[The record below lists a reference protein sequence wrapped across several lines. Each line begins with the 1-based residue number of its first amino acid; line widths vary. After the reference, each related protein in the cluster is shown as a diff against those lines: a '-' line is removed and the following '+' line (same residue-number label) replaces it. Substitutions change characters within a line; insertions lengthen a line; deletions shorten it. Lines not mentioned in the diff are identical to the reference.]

1 MALTGLQSAIW
12 QWTSSTYQGKENP
25 VANPERYEVTYLPGG
40 ALVVLADCNRAA
52 GNYSHEGGAVG
63 SVRVQMGPT
72 TLAACGLDSRSQ
84 ELISG
89 LMAAQDYRVQPGGA
103 ELRLNLPAGGPVLA
117 FRAAGPAGGA
127 AAAAA
132 SSATSKPIAVAT
144 TLGSPAPSPIA
155 LPASTAPP
163 PATPTLAPPS
173 RTAPTPTAAPTHA
186 APTAAP
192 TATRAPTRPVPT
204 SVPTPTPIPQPTA
217 DPHLIVITEA
227 DIAQAIVGGAAAQQ
241 GVTAQNL
248 QVDFADGKLRITADS
263 LGYGFIQLRNFDLVG
278 RLVAMNGQL
287 GIEVESISPR
297 GLASNMVPG
306 VANQALAQFG
316 SKWYVEE
323 INTLDGRVEVRIR

>member
-1 MALTGLQSAIW
+1 
-12 QWTSSTYQGKENP
+12 
-25 VANPERYEVTYLPGG
+25 
-40 ALVVLADCNRAA
+40 
-52 GNYSHEGGAVG
+52 
-63 SVRVQMGPT
+63 
-72 TLAACGLDSRSQ
+72 
-84 ELISG
+84 
-89 LMAAQDYRVQPGGA
+89 
-103 ELRLNLPAGGPVLA
+103 
-117 FRAAGPAGGA
+117 
-127 AAAAA
+127 
-132 SSATSKPIAVAT
+132 
-144 TLGSPAPSPIA
+144 
-155 LPASTAPP
+155 
-163 PATPTLAPPS
+163 
-173 RTAPTPTAAPTHA
+173 
-186 APTAAP
+186 
-192 TATRAPTRPVPT
+192 
-204 SVPTPTPIPQPTA
+204 
-217 DPHLIVITEA
+217 LIVITEA